1 MSSLLSLVSAGTQ
14 GSISLSRS
22 KDLLSTRIRVRSRAL
37 AADLGMLS
45 SVSLSSLS
53 CSLRLPMSPGSGL
66 LVITD
71 QCRGVQECRS
81 PGGARGRPQARPG
94 ACVAR
99 TNQRPAAQV
108 AAGEGPGILDYIF
121 SKCARCY
128 NTLKRD
134 WQIVLTIC
142 ICIVTFY
149 YLSIAFYL
157 FIYYIYIFFILFFNQ
172 SIDFFL

>member
-1 MSSLLSLVSAGTQ
+1 MLSLVSAGTQ
-14 GSISLSRS
+14 GSISFSRS

-71 QCRGVQECRS
+71 QCRS
-81 PGGARGRPQARPG
+81 AGGARGRPLARPG
-94 ACVAR
+94 AREAR

-108 AAGEGPGILDYIF
+108 AAGGRTGILDYIF
-121 SKCARCY
+121 SKCGIRGY
-128 NTLKRD
+128 NILERFALHLHCETNKIYL
-134 WQIVLTIC
+134 
-142 ICIVTFY
+142 FY
-149 YLSIAFYL
+149 IIYLSIMD
-157 FIYYIYIFFILFFNQ
+157 FILQINQ
-172 SIDFFL
+172 

>member
-22 KDLLSTRIRVRSRAL
+22 KDLLSTLIRVRSRAL

-71 QCRGVQECRS
+71 QCKS
-81 PGGARGRPQARPG
+81 AGGARGRQLARPG
-94 ACVAR
+94 ACVR
-99 TNQRPAAQV
+99 
-108 AAGEGPGILDYIF
+108 
-121 SKCARCY
+121 CAPI
-128 NTLKRD
+128 RD
-134 WQIVLTIC
+134 PQPRWRQGDLRLY
-142 ICIVTFY
+142 F
-149 YLSIAFYL
+149 
-157 FIYYIYIFFILFFNQ
+157 Q
-172 SIDFFL
+172 

>member
-1 MSSLLSLVSAGTQ
+1 MLYNYTRRSVSSLLSLVSAGTQ

-81 PGGARGRPQARPG
+81 AGGARGRPQARPG

-108 AAGEGPGILDYIF
+108 AAGEGPGILDYTF

-128 NTLKRD
+128 NTQWAKSGVFVQ
-134 WQIVLTIC
+134 WV
-142 ICIVTFY
+142 Y
-149 YLSIAFYL
+149 Y
-157 FIYYIYIFFILFFNQ
+157 
-172 SIDFFL
+172 

>member
-71 QCRGVQECRS
+71 QCRVVQECRRRQGAATGHWSLCVCGAHQSETRS
-81 PGGARGRPQARPG
+81 PGGGRGGTGDLRLYFPKM
-94 ACVAR
+94 C
-99 TNQRPAAQV
+99 QV
-108 AAGEGPGILDYIF
+108 LQYLEKRLANCFYDLHLHCDIL
-121 SKCARCY
+121 
-128 NTLKRD
+128 
-134 WQIVLTIC
+134 
-142 ICIVTFY
+142 
-149 YLSIAFYL
+149 LSI
-157 FIYYIYIFFILFFNQ
+157 IIII
-172 SIDFFL
+172 